1 MPALYDIV
9 STGEDVVA
17 TFSIIFSRDAPMDKT
32 VKRVTVLE
40 GDRQNRQAKVVYDDP
55 KTLDESK
62 LPPIERAVR
71 HVVNAALITAQIA
84 YDSYLKRASEGKTSW
99 LFQPNP
105 EDTASTNIS
114 VETTID
120 DDETLPGTRI

>member
-1 MPALYDIV
+1 
-9 STGEDVVA
+9 
-17 TFSIIFSRDAPMDKT
+17 MDKT

-99 LFQPNP
+99 MFQPNP
-105 EDTASTNIS
+105 EDAAKSPETNIS

>member
-1 MPALYDIV
+1 
-9 STGEDVVA
+9 
-17 TFSIIFSRDAPMDKT
+17 MDKT

-62 LPPIERAVR
+62 LPPVDRAVR

-84 YDSYLKRASEGKTSW
+84 YDSYLKRASEGKTNW

>member
-1 MPALYDIV
+1 
-9 STGEDVVA
+9 
-17 TFSIIFSRDAPMDKT
+17 MDKT

-62 LPPIERAVR
+62 LPPVERAVR

-84 YDSYLKRASEGKTSW
+84 YDTYLKRASEGKTNWMFHS
-99 LFQPNP
+99 NP
-105 EDTASTNIS
+105 EDAKSPEANIS